1 MSRKTIL
8 QTGARQS
15 EDAAESGGV
24 HEKGTHNSG
33 VQTLTMPAPK
43 RLIWMLGPALV
54 AGVAYL
60 DPGNV
65 ASNMTA
71 GARFGYLLVWVVV
84 AANVMAWLIQ
94 YLSAKLGLVTGKS
107 LPELLG
113 QRMGRKT
120 GRKTGRRL
128 YWVQAE
134 LVAMAT
140 DIAEVIGGAVALW
153 LLFDLPLLL
162 GGIITGLVSIAV
174 LGLQGSGRHRTFE
187 YVIVSMMAII
197 AVGFTAGV
205 VISPPDAGGVAAGLV
220 PRFEG
225 SESVLLAA
233 SILGATVM
241 PHAIYA
247 HSALTRDRFPER
259 TAVLTTLRLIRA
271 TKWDVTIALAVAGTV
286 NLAILLLAASSL
298 QGVAGT
304 DTLEGAH
311 AAIAASLGGAV
322 ATLFAVGL
330 LASGLASTSVG
341 AYAGAEIMH
350 GLLNIRMPMLL
361 RRLIT
366 LIPALLILAAGID
379 PTWALVLSQVILSFG
394 IPFALIPLVWL
405 TSRRDLMGAHTNRWW
420 TTALGTLVAVLLV
433 GLNITLLVLTFS
445 GAA

>member
-8 QTGARQS
+8 QTGAPQS
-15 EDAAESGGV
+15 EDADEAEGR
-24 HEKGTHNSG
+24 HEKATHNSG
-33 VQTLTMPAPK
+33 SQTLTMPAPK

-84 AANVMAWLIQ
+84 AANIMAWLIQ

-113 QRMGRKT
+113 QRMGRN
-120 GRKTGRRL
+120 TGRRL
-128 YWVQAE
+128 YWLQAE

-205 VISPPDAGGVAAGLV
+205 VISPPDAGGVAAGLI

-350 GLLNIRMPMLL
+350 GLLNIQMPMLL

-405 TSRRDLMGAHTNRWW
+405 TSRRDLMGVHTNRWW